1 MSANGQASTGYRH
14 LNNRNLSV
22 FNEFSKQLKGEA
34 KRYVL
39 LSISTHHYEKP
50 KEMRLKKKNQCNR
63 LIAIDVSLD
72 LLPCSLASG
81 SLSIDNYAY
90 L

>member
-14 LNNRNLSV
+14 LNNRNMSV

-39 LSISTHHYEKP
+39 LSKFTHATKKQRNEIEK
-50 KEMRLKKKNQCNR
+50 KSAQH
-63 LIAIDVSLD
+63 
-72 LLPCSLASG
+72 
-81 SLSIDNYAY
+81 AY
-90 L
+90 IT

>member
-1 MSANGQASTGYRH
+1 MSANAQAITGYRH

-39 LSISTHHYEKP
+39 LSKVSTAMETQ
-50 KEMRLKKKNQCNR
+50 KKMNKKINTAV
-63 LIAIDVSLD
+63 I
-72 LLPCSLASG
+72 
-81 SLSIDNYAY
+81 
-90 L
+90 